1 MNESTKSLAKQ
12 LYKMT
17 IPMIIGV
24 FAIMSYQ
31 LVDSA
36 FIGQL
41 GVKPLAVVGFTIPVY
56 QLIIGIQVGIGI
68 ATTAVISRS
77 LGANNQQQARQLG
90 TLVISIGF
98 LLLLL
103 LCVLIWLNQS
113 RLLGILGAEADIYP
127 IAQAYWLPWLVS
139 TWLGAML
146 YFGYSIYRAHGHT
159 KLPGLVMVVT
169 SVLNMLL
176 DPLFIFVFDMG
187 IAGAAWATICAFCV
201 GCLIIYPRIL
211 SKQWMSLQLKLKENL
226 DGLRQL
232 ISIMIPAMMSQFIP
246 PISAMAAT
254 AIVAAFGESV
264 IAAWGLGTRIEFFSI
279 IIVLA
284 LTMGMPPMVG
294 RMRGAQEFEK
304 IHQLVKLALGF
315 VMGWQLLIA
324 VIGLTVSGMI
334 GRLLTSDLVVAEILQ
349 DYLWRVPF
357 SFGAL
362 GCCMILVSVCNA
374 MGLSMRALMI
384 SALRLLCF
392 YLPCLWVGAQMNGL
406 NGLFI
411 GAMLGNLG
419 AGIMSWFMY
428 KQALNQ
434 LRRSR

>member
-1 MNESTKSLAKQ
+1 
-12 LYKMT
+12 MT